1 MPSNSLTISAND
13 NNNVS
18 NVTMKN
24 GVKKQVVVGSTW
36 AGSMNIDLDNLMEKK
51 EVKGTAPTMNQLKSS
66 VNSSPVHQQAT
77 AMFPTSSNDNFMS
90 MTSNVFNQS
99 VNNNNINQFNTFQ

>member
-13 NNNVS
+13 NNNIS
-18 NVTMKN
+18 NASTKN
-24 GVKKQVVVGSTW
+24 GVKKPVVVGSTW

-51 EVKGTAPTMNQLKSS
+51 EVKGQAPTMNQLKSS
-66 VNSSPVHQQAT
+66 VNSSPVHQQST
-77 AMFPTSSNDNFMS
+77 MFPTSSNDNFMG

>member
-1 MPSNSLTISAND
+1 MPSNSLTILA
-13 NNNVS
+13 NNNNNINNAS
-18 NVTMKN
+18 TKN
-24 GVKKQVVVGSTW
+24 DVKKQVVVGSTW

-66 VNSSPVHQQAT
+66 VNSSPVHQQST
-77 AMFPTSSNDNFMS
+77 MFPTSSNDNFMG

-99 VNNNNINQFNTFQ
+99 VNNNNINHFNTFQ

>member
-1 MPSNSLTISAND
+1 MPLNSLTISAND
-13 NNNVS
+13 NNNIS
-18 NVTMKN
+18 NAITKN

-66 VNSSPVHQQAT
+66 VNSSPVHQQST
-77 AMFPTSSNDNFMS
+77 MFPTSNNDNFMS